1 MALFQTPDL
10 DDRERRVLAQIDKL
24 RERLRYLIGE
34 SPRRWQGLLRRNT
47 FARAIQGS
55 NSIEG
60 YHVSVEDAVAAV
72 DGEEPADTTTETWHA
87 VRGYRAAMTYV
98 MQMADDPYFRFSP
111 GIIKSLHFMMMEHD
125 LTRNPGK
132 WRPGSVY
139 VRRES
144 TGETVYEGPPAEQV
158 PGLVDELVASVNS
171 TGRPHATVAGAMVH
185 LNLVMI
191 HPFSDG
197 NGRMARCLQTLILA
211 RHGVLSSVFSSIE
224 EYLGRNTP
232 SYYDV
237 LAHVGQG
244 RWHPDND
251 ARPWLRYCLTAHF
264 RQATTLLTRS
274 REYER
279 LWNEL
284 EQVLTRLKLPPRL
297 AMGLSDAAVGLRI
310 RNPTYRSVAE
320 VSDQVAG
327 KDLRMAV
334 ERGLLEAR
342 GERRGRYYVAS
353 PMLTEMR
360 ERVREPTRVPDPF
373 EDALFGE

>member
-132 WRPGSVY
+132 WRPGS
-139 VRRES
+139 
-144 TGETVYEGPPAEQV
+144 
-158 PGLVDELVASVNS
+158 
-171 TGRPHATVAGAMVH
+171 
-185 LNLVMI
+185 
-191 HPFSDG
+191 
-197 NGRMARCLQTLILA
+197 
-211 RHGVLSSVFSSIE
+211 GV
-224 EYLGRNTP
+224 
-232 SYYDV
+232 
-237 LAHVGQG
+237 
-244 RWHPDND
+244 
-251 ARPWLRYCLTAHF
+251 
-264 RQATTLLTRS
+264 
-274 REYER
+274 
-279 LWNEL
+279 
-284 EQVLTRLKLPPRL
+284 
-297 AMGLSDAAVGLRI
+297 
-310 RNPTYRSVAE
+310 
-320 VSDQVAG
+320 
-327 KDLRMAV
+327 
-334 ERGLLEAR
+334 
-342 GERRGRYYVAS
+342 
-353 PMLTEMR
+353 
-360 ERVREPTRVPDPF
+360 
-373 EDALFGE
+373 

>member
-10 DDRERRVLAQIDKL
+10 DARERRVLAQIDEL

-34 SPRRWQGLLRRNT
+34 NPKRWRGLLRRST

-60 YHVSVEDAVAAV
+60 YQVSVEDAVAAV
-72 DGEEPADTTTETWHA
+72 DGEEPIDATAETWHA
-87 VRGYRAAMTYV
+87 VRGYRTAMTYV

-111 GIIKSLHFMMMEHD
+111 EIIKSLHFMMMEHD

-132 WRPGSVY
+132 WRAGTVY

-158 PGLVDELVASVNS
+158 PGLIDDLAASVSS
-171 TGRPHATVAGAMVH
+171 TEWPHPTVAGAMMH
-185 LNLVMI
+185 LNFVMI

-197 NGRMARCLQTLILA
+197 NGRMGRCLQTLVLA
-211 RHGVLSSVFSSIE
+211 RHGMLSSVFSSIE

-232 SYYDV
+232 SYYAV

-244 RWHPDND
+244 GWHPDND

-279 LWNEL
+279 LWDEL
-284 EQVLTRLKLPPRL
+284 EQVLSRLGLPPRL
-297 AMGLSDAAVGLRI
+297 ALGLSDAALGLRI
-310 RNPTYRSVAE
+310 RNPTYRSVADI
-320 VSDQVAG
+320 SDQVAG
-327 KDLRMAV
+327 KDLKMAV
-334 ERGLLEAR
+334 EGGLIEAK

-353 PMLTEMR
+353 PMLREMR
-360 ERVREPTRVPDPF
+360 ERVREPRSVPDPF
-373 EDALFGE
+373 EE